1 MSKISL
7 LAKLTVAEGK
17 GDELEAAAGPLIEAA
32 NEEAGLEIYSLH
44 KANDVD
50 NTYYFFELYTDGGAL
65 EVHGKGEAMR
75 AAMKALG
82 GCLAGKPEI
91 TLMTPVAAKG
101 MDL

>member
-7 LAKLTVAEGK
+7 LAKLSIAEGK
-17 GDELEAAAGPLIEAA
+17 GPELEAAAGPLIQAA

-50 NTYYFFELYTDGGAL
+50 DTYYFFELYSDAAAL
-65 EVHGKGEAMR
+65 EVHGKGDEMR

-82 GCLAGKPEI
+82 GCLDGRPEI